1 MKSIISLILG
11 ILLGLFTL
19 DLAVNAIIALASF
32 HIVTAAIFG
41 AFGYFVGILAGKCFK
56 NI

>member
-1 MKSIISLILG
+1 MKTIIYLILG

-19 DLAVNAIIALASF
+19 DLAFNAILALAEF

-41 AFGYFVGILAGKCFK
+41 AFGYLVGILSAKCFK
-56 NI
+56 EI